1 MEEYTYRTANTE
13 DIPFI
18 ADVIIA
24 AEKGASTTLGFS
36 TLFNIPEEKVKEF
49 IVSMLEEE
57 IDGCEFSLSSFHLVI
72 FEGKP
77 VVGVSS
83 WVEAHDNLPSKILK
97 SNLLSFTF
105 PPENMEY
112 FRTKAH
118 LMQGMTVEREPETL
132 QFEYGF
138 TSREHRGK
146 RVLFSLMEQIFA
158 ETKREFPEVKKAQ
171 VQCFSNNQP
180 SINLLTNLGFEITRS
195 VRTDNP
201 EVLGVLPF
209 NEKLLLEKYL

>member
-1 MEEYTYRTANTE
+1 MEEYTYRKASTE

-24 AEKGASTTLGFS
+24 AEKGASSTLGFS
-36 TLFNIPEEKVKEF
+36 TLFNLSEEKVKEF
-49 IVSMLEEE
+49 IISMLEEE
-57 IDGCEFSLSSFHLVI
+57 IDGCEFSLSSFNLVI
-72 FEGKP
+72 FQGMP

-83 WVEAHDNLPSKILK
+83 WIEAHDNPPSRILK
-97 SNLLSFTF
+97 SNLLSYTF
-105 PPENMEY
+105 PPENMDY

-118 LMQGMTVEREPETL
+118 LMQGMSVERDPETL

-138 TSREHRGK
+138 TSKEYRGK
-146 RVLFSLMEQIFA
+146 KILFSLMEQLLS
-158 ETKREFPEVKKAQ
+158 ETKRDFPEVKKAQ

-180 SINLLTNLGFEITRS
+180 SINLLTNLGFEITKS

-209 NEKLLLEKYL
+209 NEKLLLEKHL